1 MRKGR
6 MLLLSA
12 VLVAALAAPAT
23 ASAAGADAAD
33 GKVTVR
39 SKITG
44 FSVAQG
50 RLVANGVLN
59 ASLAGGGEVARD
71 RAPVRFRVAQANG
84 RRCDVLT
91 LNLAPLTLDLLG
103 VRVQT
108 SEINLEIYGRR
119 GALLGDLVCA
129 LSRARIRLPRVA
141 AALNRRLDDRPLRVL
156 GASTEIRAADHQ
168 GVCQVLRLVL
178 GPLHLDL
185 LGLNVDLFGE
195 NRRSPVTVTITAWPG
210 HGVLGDLLCGLA
222 GGPQPAAPVA
232 PAPIP

>member
-1 MRKGR
+1 MSSKSTQTERPR
-6 MLLLSA
+6 LVRPSWSCRTNSRSAREYEMNAWLPARSA
-12 VLVAALAAPAT
+12 VSPGAAARV
-23 ASAAGADAAD
+23 AGA
-33 GKVTVR
+33 T
-39 SKITG
+39 
-44 FSVAQG
+44 
-50 RLVANGVLN
+50 
-59 ASLAGGGEVARD
+59 LARGGEVARENA
-71 RAPVRFRVAQANG
+71 RVRFRVAQANG

-91 LNLAPLTLDLLG
+91 LNLAPLTLELLG

-156 GASTEIRAADHQ
+156 GTSSEIRAADHQ

-195 NRRSPVTVTITAWPG
+195 NRRSPVTVTITALPG

-222 GGPQPAAPVA
+222 GGPTPAAPLA
-232 PAPIP
+232 PAPGP